1 MEQNQKLIFLFFI
14 IFLEGY
20 VVLSAELLA
29 IRQTLPFVG
38 SGTDTVS
45 IIIAAVLMPLAF
57 GYYAGGQHRGRIR
70 NKLIRNLLMAGAVLT
85 IGLSYVVLT
94 WFFSALTEGLEWKNR
109 LLLITLYALLFLIT
123 PVYLLG
129 QTVPLISNYF
139 RRAHLPHIAGKILFY
154 STIGSFLGAVLTTL
168 VLMNTIGVAQTAAV
182 TVAAIVILI
191 VLLSKPRISRTT
203 IAAVFLFLLVA
214 GLNSPWALE
223 KVGVISNNTY
233 NTVEM
238 EDHENT
244 LYFRLNRSYASAIN
258 PDHPEDPVFEYIRYI
273 QHHYIRHFR
282 QAKMKGKILVLGAG
296 GFTLGL
302 GDTWNEYVFVDIDS
316 ELKEL
321 AETQFLKRELGK
333 NKSFVA
339 EPARGYLNQTKDA
352 FDLII
357 VDVFLGL
364 HDAPEH
370 LVTREFFLQVKN
382 KLTPRGV
389 IIVNHFGSPLGEDTY
404 TRGIDNTIRTVFPH
418 ANRIPLYD
426 FNPWPVAQADDKN
439 ILYIARNFSPGG
451 KEHVYTDNLNRAA
464 FDKNQ
469 DVPY

>member
-1 MEQNQKLIFLFFI
+1 MAQNQKLIFLFFI

-85 IGLSYVVLT
+85 IGLSYVALT

-109 LLLITLYALLFLIT
+109 LLLITLYALLFLVT

-139 RRAHLPHIAGKILFY
+139 RRAHLPRIAGRILFY
-154 STIGSFLGAVLTTL
+154 STIGSFLGAVFTTL
-168 VLMNTIGVAQTAAV
+168 VLMNTIGVAETAAV

-191 VLLSKPRISRTT
+191 VLLSKPRMGRTT
-203 IAAVFLFLLVA
+203 IAAVFLLLFVVA
-214 GLNSPWALE
+214 LNSPSALE
-223 KVGVISNNTY
+223 TVGVISNNTY

-238 EDHENT
+238 EDYDNT
-244 LYFRLNRSYASAIN
+244 LYFRLNRSYASAIY
-258 PDHPEDPVFEYIRYI
+258 PDHLEDPVFEYIRYI
-273 QHHYIRHFR
+273 QHHYIRHFK
-282 QAKMKGKILVLGAG
+282 QTEMKGKILVLGAG
-296 GFTLGL
+296 GFTIGL
-302 GDTWNEYVFVDIDS
+302 GDTWNEYVFVDIDP

-321 AETQFLKRELGK
+321 AETQFLKRKLDK
-333 NKSFVA
+333 NKTFVA
-339 EPARGYLNQTKDA
+339 VPARGYLNQTKET

-357 VDVFLGL
+357 VDVFHGL

-370 LVTREFFLQVKN
+370 LVTKEFFMQVKN

-389 IIVNHFGSPLGEDTY
+389 VIVNHFGSPLGEDTY
-404 TRGIDNTIRTVFPH
+404 ARGIDNTIRTVFPH

-426 FNPWPVAQADDKN
+426 FNPWRVAQSDDKN
-439 ILYIARNFSPGG
+439 ILYIARNLASGG
-451 KEHVYTDNLNRAA
+451 KEHVYTDNVNRAA